1 LFLTIFGHPND
12 AHIPYFCSLAHLI
25 TEKSL
30 EIYGCP
36 IKSITDRN
44 GSLVL
49 GSKPAIIGSKK
60 YGPNLEI
67 YINQTANKSK

>member
-1 LFLTIFGHPND
+1 MVLTIFGRHND
-12 AHIPYFCSLAHLI
+12 SHIPYNCSLAHPI
-25 TEKSL
+25 TAKSL

-44 GSLVL
+44 CSLVL

-60 YGPNLEI
+60 YSPNLEI
-67 YINQTANKSK
+67 